1 MNYKDSQTSDSVDSP
16 DLDLEPIDEQLL
28 ITREF
33 THVDS
38 SDCDLHRLG
47 YYWPAQVAAL
57 PLVR

>member
-1 MNYKDSQTSDSVDSP
+1 MITSNKEIKEPVELDSEQF
-16 DLDLEPIDEQLL
+16 DEHLL

-38 SDCDLHRLG
+38 SDYDLHRLG
-47 YYWPAQVAAL
+47 YYWTAQAAAF

>member
-1 MNYKDSQTSDSVDSP
+1 MNFFNDNAEIPADSETEQF
-16 DLDLEPIDEQLL
+16 DEHLL

-38 SDCDLHRLG
+38 SDYELHRLG